1 MRNTIQLP
9 LAFGGTVF
17 LFMGCDP
24 VADVYTG
31 CTDALALNYDALATE
46 DNGSCTYEM
55 DLEGDAQSTCAPVAW
70 DGYIYDV
77 AQIGEQCWFAEN
89 LRTTAYSNGD
99 VIPSGLPQA
108 EWSSTEE
115 TLLGA
120 AAVYGEETGPCN
132 NYSPDVEACDE
143 AAALEAFGRLYN
155 GYAVQD
161 PRGLC
166 PNGWHIPTVEE
177 WLELEEHVVGEGAP
191 ESKGF
196 ALKSTASWS
205 GYTNSFGKFID
216 GNGGDDHG
224 FAAMS
229 AGFRFS
235 NGAFGLSGMICRFW
249 SATSTDAHSAYVLE
263 LGIHADNLAIQN
275 AHAVTGLSVR
285 CLQDAE

>member
-1 MRNTIQLP
+1 MRNTIQLT
-9 LAFGGTVF
+9 LALGGTVF
-17 LFMGCDP
+17 LFGGCDP
-24 VADVYTG
+24 VADVFPG
-31 CTDALALNYDALATE
+31 CTDALALNYDAQATE

-55 DLEGDAQSTCAPVAW
+55 APEGGAQSSCAPIDW
-70 DGYIYDV
+70 GGYTYDV
-77 AQIGEQCWFAEN
+77 AQIGAQCWFAEN
-89 LRTTAYSNGD
+89 LRTTVYLNGD
-99 VIPSGLPQA
+99 AIPSGLA
-108 EWSSTEE
+108 ETEWSSTEE

-132 NYSPDVEACDE
+132 NYSPEIEACDE
-143 AAALEAFGRLYN
+143 AVALEAFGRLYN

-224 FAAMS
+224 FSAIS

>member
-1 MRNTIQLP
+1 MRNTIQLT
-9 LAFGGTVF
+9 LALGGTVF
-17 LFMGCDP
+17 LFGGCDP
-24 VADVYTG
+24 VADVFPG
-31 CTDALALNYDALATE
+31 CTDALALNYDAQATE

-55 DLEGDAQSTCAPVAW
+55 APEGGAQSSCAPIDW
-70 DGYIYDV
+70 DGYTYDV
-77 AQIGEQCWFAEN
+77 AQIGAQCWFAEN
-89 LRTTAYSNGD
+89 LRTTVYLNGD
-99 VIPSGLPQA
+99 AIPSGLA
-108 EWSSTEE
+108 ETEWSSTEE

-132 NYSPDVEACDE
+132 NYSPEIEACDE
-143 AAALEAFGRLYN
+143 AVALEAFGRLYN

-224 FAAMS
+224 FSAIS

>member
-1 MRNTIQLP
+1 MRNTIQLT

-17 LFMGCDP
+17 LFGGCDP
-24 VADVYTG
+24 VADVFPG
-31 CTDALALNYDALATE
+31 CTDALALNYDAQATE

-55 DLEGDAQSTCAPVAW
+55 APEGGAQSSCAPIDW
-70 DGYIYDV
+70 GGYTYDV
-77 AQIGEQCWFAEN
+77 AQIGAQCWFAEN
-89 LRTTAYSNGD
+89 LRTTVYLNGD
-99 VIPSGLPQA
+99 AIPSGLA
-108 EWSSTEE
+108 ETEWSSTEE

-132 NYSPDVEACDE
+132 NYSPEIEACDE
-143 AAALEAFGRLYN
+143 AVALEAFGRLYN

-224 FAAMS
+224 FSAIS

>member
-1 MRNTIQLP
+1 MRNKIQLT
-9 LAFGGTVF
+9 LALGGTVF
-17 LFMGCDP
+17 LFGGCDP
-24 VADVYTG
+24 VADVFPG
-31 CTDALALNYDALATE
+31 CTDALALNYDAQATE

-55 DLEGDAQSTCAPVAW
+55 APEGGAQSSCAPIDW
-70 DGYIYDV
+70 GGYTYDV
-77 AQIGEQCWFAEN
+77 AQIGAQCWFAEN
-89 LRTTAYSNGD
+89 LRTTVYLNGD
-99 VIPSGLPQA
+99 AIPSGLA
-108 EWSSTEE
+108 ETEWSSTEE

-132 NYSPDVEACDE
+132 NYSPEIEACDE
-143 AAALEAFGRLYN
+143 AVALEAFGRLYN

-224 FAAMS
+224 FSAIS

>member
-1 MRNTIQLP
+1 MRNTILLP
-9 LAFGGTVF
+9 IACGGAVL
-17 LFMGCDP
+17 LFTGCDP
-24 VADVYTG
+24 VADVFPG
-31 CTDALALNYDALATE
+31 CTDALALNYDAQATE
-46 DNGSCTYEM
+46 DNGSCVYEM
-55 DLEGDAQSTCAPVAW
+55 GPEGGEESACAPVFW
-70 DGYIYDV
+70 DGHAYDV
-77 AQIGEQCWFAEN
+77 AQIGAQCWFAEN
-89 LRTTAYSNGD
+89 LRTTVYLNGD
-99 VIPSGLPQA
+99 AIPSGLTET

-132 NYSPDVEACDE
+132 NYSPEIEACDE
-143 AAALEAFGRLYN
+143 AVALEAFGRLYN

-161 PRGLC
+161 ARGLC

-177 WLELEEHVVGEGAP
+177 WLELEDHVAGEGAP

-224 FAAMS
+224 FSAMS

-285 CLQDAE
+285 CLRDAE